1 MKLLVGYNITDRAY
15 TYMKEKNFK
24 GIDRDSFEFDSIKV
38 FDLDDFS
45 FYDIG
50 LKEYAENKLE
60 IFGCNIE
67 YDKYLYGCDTI
78 KVTLRGDISY
88 RSEHA
93 KITSFTSGF
102 KKECSPLFYKDEL
115 TLVTGSCDR
124 YLTYNNSEYTI
135 IIELE
140 TLNFEIRAYDFS
152 VCKSGNLSEYYG
164 DFGFSMR
171 IDRELKETLSSLVSE
186 EGSIVYVGDTLAI
199 CGTYKNKD
207 SSDLIRESIL
217 RNGIKYV
224 YIAVR
229 TCEQI
234 FVVPPTVEK
243 IKINSNGIDY
253 LSRFN
258 YIKLILPK
266 VKLASL
272 VSKLAKEVDLSESS
286 YLGDK
291 KDIDSLRKKHIII
304 ETYG

>member
-15 TYMKEKNFK
+15 DYMKEKNFE
-24 GIDRDSFEFDSIKV
+24 GLNHDSFEFDSIKV

-102 KKECSPLFYKDEL
+102 NRECSPLFYKDEL
-115 TLVTGSCDR
+115 TSVTGSCDR
-124 YLTYNNSEYTI
+124 YLIYSNKEYTI
-135 IIELE
+135 IIELD
-140 TLNFEIRAYDFS
+140 TLNFEIMAYYFL
-152 VCKSGNLSEYYG
+152 VCKSGNLSEYYIG
-164 DFGFSMR
+164 SCFSLS
-171 IDRELKETLSSLVSE
+171 IDRELKETLGSLISE
-186 EGSIVYVGDTLAI
+186 EGGIVYVGDTLAV
-199 CGTYKNKD
+199 CGKYSN
-207 SSDLIRESIL
+207 SGREGVL
-217 RNGIKYV
+217 KNGIKYV
-224 YIAVR
+224 YIAIR
-229 TCEQI
+229 TLEQV
-234 FVVPPTVEK
+234 FVIPPTAEE
-243 IKINSNGIDY
+243 IRIDCNWWHY
-253 LSRFN
+253 LSKHN

-266 VKLASL
+266 IKLDSL
-272 VSKLAKEVDLSESS
+272 VSKLAKEIALSKFG
-286 YLGDK
+286 YLVTLEEK
-291 KDIDSLRKKHIII
+291 IEALRKTYVLI